1 MTILRLGTRR
11 SRLATSQ
18 SQWVADLLRDAGHSV
33 ELVPLATLGDLDT
46 ERPLRD
52 FGGSGAFASTLRR
65 ALRDGVVDL
74 AVHSLKDVPTA
85 PEEGLVIAA
94 IPRREDP
101 RDALI
106 TRDGVTLGELPSGAR
121 VGTGSL
127 RRRSQLLALGYGLEV
142 HDLRGN
148 VETRLAAVT
157 SGALDGVVL
166 ALAGLRRLG
175 LTEAVSETLDPLVM
189 LPAPGQGA
197 LAVETRDDD
206 PAVIAAV
213 STLEDPDARACVEAE
228 RSLLA
233 TLEAGC
239 SAPVGALAEV
249 VEGMDGLELSLR
261 AFVGAADGS
270 HELRRSLVGEV
281 HDAAALGARLAG
293 ILLEHGAAD
302 RVGASG
308 R

>member
-1 MTILRLGTRR
+1 MTTLRLGTRR
-11 SRLATSQ
+11 SRLAMSQ
-18 SQWVADLLRDAGHSV
+18 SQWVANQLRDAGHSV
-33 ELVPLATLGDLDT
+33 ELVPLATVGDLDT

-52 FGGSGAFASTLRR
+52 FGGSGAFAS
-65 ALRDGVVDL
+65 ALRTALRAGAVDL

-94 IPRREDP
+94 VPRREDP

-106 TRDGVTLGELPSGAR
+106 TRDGVTLGELPTGAR
-121 VGTGSL
+121 IGTGSL
-127 RRRSQLLALGYGLEV
+127 RRRAQLLALGYGLEV
-142 HDLRGN
+142 QDLRGN
-148 VETRLAAVT
+148 VETRLATLT

-166 ALAGLRRLG
+166 ALAGLRRLD

-197 LAVETRDDD
+197 LAVETRVDD
-206 PAVIAAV
+206 PAVIVAV
-213 STLEDPDARACVEAE
+213 SALDDPDTRACVDAE
-228 RSLLA
+228 RALLA

-249 VEGMDGLELSLR
+249 VEGMEGLELSLR

-270 HELRRSLVGEV
+270 DELRRSLVGEV

-293 ILLEHGAAD
+293 ILLDDGAAEL
-302 RVGASG
+302 VGVSP